1 VSKVLLWSPAV
12 FVRGAYA
19 KNMLGLALRLKKAG
33 HEVMNFAL
41 TGLAFSRIPYPI
53 LECRGCENKIFG
65 QYESPPCPKCGG
77 EWGRYLI
84 EILPN
89 NSNDYGQDWINKWN
103 MLLGPWDVVIFH
115 YDAWVLGPSYRPPE
129 GTKFCWYTPVD
140 HQPVPP
146 PLVNTLKG
154 GGTVLAMSRFAQH
167 EFEKVG
173 IPSIYLP
180 HAVDTK
186 LFYPGDRIEARRR
199 LGFPEDCFLIS
210 VCATNTGPRKN
221 LGNFLRAY
229 KDFLDRIPRARENS
243 FLFLHTNV
251 VASRDNPR
259 GYNLPE
265 IWGALGISERIKHTH
280 PVYYAGIGFTED
292 ELRDVY
298 IASDWTCLCS
308 LGEGWGI
315 PVAESL
321 ACGTPV
327 IFSNFSACPEIVG
340 PGGLPV
346 EASEL
351 IPFELSS
358 SFQWIPSLEQITER
372 LCQAYE
378 DWEAGGKLR
387 DELGEKG
394 RQHVLENYTWEK
406 TMPLWLDLIKGEKE
420 AEAVELLAAAPK
432 LDGEVDIIV
441 ITHNH
446 LDSFSKCVESIYK
459 ETTIPFH
466 LVVVDDQSIDGTRE
480 YVEKLRSK
488 KGNITYIKPKNKAKG
503 GAEIMNIG
511 LKYCRNDL
519 VVSMNNDI
527 VVTKGWLEEAVE
539 VIQSDEKI
547 GIVGM
552 KFLYPDGKIQHAGGT
567 FIKGGLPF
575 HLGIGEPRET
585 HSEIREVAW
594 VSGPCVLIR
603 RKCLGT
609 GWDETYDSF
618 GGHEDVD
625 LCLRVR
631 KQGWKVVY
639 CGKSEVYHLE
649 GATVM
654 SMPNFL
660 RMHLRSREIFLSR
673 WGGTPWVK

>member
-1 VSKVLLWSPAV
+1 MAKVLLWSPAL

-41 TGLAFSRIPYPI
+41 TGLAFSRVSYPV
-53 LECRGCENKIFG
+53 LECKQCEYKIFG
-65 QYESPPCPKCGG
+65 QYESSPCPKCGG
-77 EWGRYLI
+77 EWERYII
-84 EILPN
+84 EVLPN
-89 NSNDYGQDWINKWN
+89 NSDDHGQDWLNKWN
-103 MLLGPWDVVIFH
+103 MLLGPWDAVIFH
-115 YDAWVLGPSYRPPE
+115 YDSWPLGPNYRPPD
-129 GTKFCWYTPVD
+129 GVKLHFYSPVD

-146 PLVNTLKG
+146 PVASIIKNAST
-154 GGTVLAMSRFAQH
+154 GTVVAMSRFAQG

-173 IPSIYLP
+173 IPSVYIP

-186 LFYPGDRIEARRR
+186 LFYPGDRIEARKR
-199 LGFPEDCFLIS
+199 LELPEDCFL
-210 VCATNTGPRKN
+210 VTCVAANTGPRKA
-221 LGNFLRAY
+221 LGNLLRAY
-229 KDFLDRIPRARENS
+229 KDFLDKIPRARENS
-243 FLFLHTNV
+243 FLFLHTNI
-251 VASRDNPR
+251 VASKDNPR

-265 IWGALGISERIKHTH
+265 IWNGLGIAERIKHTH

-292 ELRDVY
+292 ELRDTYV
-298 IASDWTCLCS
+298 ASDWTYLVS

-315 PVAESL
+315 PLAESL
-321 ACGTPV
+321 ACGTPC
-327 IFSNFSACPEIVG
+327 IYGNYSAMPEIVG

-346 EASEL
+346 EASERF
-351 IPFELSS
+351 PFELSS
-358 SFQWIPSLEQITER
+358 SFQWVPNANQITER

-394 RQHVLENYTWEK
+394 RQHVLQNYTWAK
-406 TMPLWLDLIKGEKE
+406 TMPLWLDLIEAKEE
-420 AEAVELLAAAPK
+420 AEDVVLPAVVTR
-432 LDGEVDIIV
+432 GVDIIV

-446 LDSFSKCVESIYK
+446 LDMFSKCVESIYK

-480 YVEKLRSK
+480 YVNKLRSE

-511 LKYCRNDL
+511 LRYCRNDL

-527 VVTKGWLEEAVE
+527 VVTKGWLEEAVKVME
-539 VIQSDEKI
+539 SDEKI

-552 KFLYPDGKIQHAGGT
+552 KFLYPDNKIQHAGGT

-585 HSEIREVAW
+585 HSEVKEVSW

-603 RKCLGT
+603 RECLEP
-609 GWDETYDSF
+609 GWDEVYDGF

-625 LCLRVR
+625 LCLRAR
-631 KQGWKVVY
+631 REGWKVVY

-654 SMPNFL
+654 SMPNFWQTYQ
-660 RMHLRSREIFLSR
+660 RHQQIFLAR
-673 WGGTPWVK
+673 WGRTPWVK